1 MINPTVDKQQA
12 LIIGA
17 KGTIGAALLDTLQQ
31 RYEVTS
37 LSRDD
42 TDYSETNLQ
51 QFSERFREQFKDQ
64 STTASSFRHIICCI
78 GTLHDDVVQPEKSL
92 RQLQAN
98 TLQHYF
104 YVNSVLPAL
113 LIKHFSPLLNNDGA
127 STATFSCLSAMVGS
141 TQDNQLGGW
150 YGYRASKAALN
161 SLVKTAAIEIRRRNK
176 NAAVIAIHP
185 GTTVGNL
192 SAPFAKNVKPG
203 KYYTPQQ
210 SAQRIHH
217 VLEQLT
223 AEQTGQFLN
232 WDGQPI
238 AW

>member
-1 MINPTVDKQQA
+1 MTNPTVDKQRA

-17 KGTIGAALLDTLQQ
+17 KGTIGSALLDTLQHH
-31 RYEVTS
+31 YAVTS

-42 TDYSETNLQ
+42 TDYSETSLQ
-51 QFSERFREQFKDQ
+51 QFSERFAAQCKV
-64 STTASSFRHIICCI
+64 SGSFRHIICCI

-113 LIKHFSPLLNNDGA
+113 LIKHFSPLLSKDSA
-127 STATFSCLSAMVGS
+127 SVSTLSCLSAMVGS

-161 SLVKTAAIEIRRRNK
+161 SLIKTASIEIRRRNK
-176 NAAVIAIHP
+176 QAAVIAIHP
-185 GTTVGNL
+185 GTTVGHL
-192 SAPFAKNVKPG
+192 SAPFAKNVQPD
-203 KYYTPQQ
+203 KYYTPPQ
-210 SAQRIHH
+210 SAQRIHK